1 MSEAYHSGVL
11 CTIILCAVVGLAVA
25 SSFLGG
31 ILREG
36 DPQRS
41 KGSLQGGE
49 GWPELSR
56 RHGHSC
62 PLFQVPP
69 RLSRP
74 HLEVATMLSVSCLL
88 SRDHRQGPDESLM
101 GHAGDGVLTGAHRV
115 TTGCSVWLGPKQQ
128 RCPRPRSPVRPIGF
142 LQPQGSA
149 QHGGGTTGG
158 MCPPCPAQP
167 WVPRAQAT
175 GLDQSREGPPIP
187 AHVTDPKCKHQ
198 ALCWP
203 PQSRGT
209 NPVGSLLPPLAE
221 PCLGLLLTVPH
232 LGDQPAGSPPFQVEN
247 QQSQGQGM
255 REVPRSVAGRL
266 QSLAHGAEEWLFAPA
281 SFLPDFVCFYLTSAS
296 FAKRGNRAR
305 THVQGRP

>member
-1 MSEAYHSGVL
+1 
-11 CTIILCAVVGLAVA
+11 
-25 SSFLGG
+25 
-31 ILREG
+31 
-36 DPQRS
+36 
-41 KGSLQGGE
+41 
-49 GWPELSR
+49 
-56 RHGHSC
+56 
-62 PLFQVPP
+62 
-69 RLSRP
+69 
-74 HLEVATMLSVSCLL
+74 MLSVSCLL

-175 GLDQSREGPPIP
+175 GLDQSRDPRYLHTSPTLNVSTRHCAGPHR
-187 AHVTDPKCKHQ
+187 AGAQGRV
-198 ALCWP
+198 
-203 PQSRGT
+203 T

-232 LGDQPAGSPPFQVEN
+232 LGGQPAGSPPFQVEN

-255 REVPRSVAGRL
+255 REVPRSVAGQL